1 MKVTPGPWRVVHY
14 TDHPEDAFHIYTD
27 TGGPD
32 ALIADSIEPVH
43 QPRTALAN
51 ARLMAASPH
60 MHEALTAA
68 ENALAI
74 AASYRDVTRAPDG
87 DRINAALTTARRALA
102 KARGEP

>member
-1 MKVTPGPWRVVHY
+1 MKATPGPWRVVHNTTTDSFSVY
-14 TDHPEDAFHIYTD
+14 TSDSERDSCIAYIPESFGA
-27 TGGPD
+27 
-32 ALIADSIEPVH
+32 
-43 QPRTALAN
+43 RTELAN

-87 DRINAALTTARRALA
+87 DRINAALTAARRALA